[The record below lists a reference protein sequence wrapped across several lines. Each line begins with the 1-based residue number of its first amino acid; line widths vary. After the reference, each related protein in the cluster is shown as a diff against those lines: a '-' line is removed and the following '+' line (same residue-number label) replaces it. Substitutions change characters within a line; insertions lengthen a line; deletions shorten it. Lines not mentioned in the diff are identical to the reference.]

1 MTNSTA
7 TRLVDL
13 SLAIEESASEVI
25 PVQVKYFSHREG
37 AVQMEQIFGVNSD
50 DLPGKLGWAG
60 EEVRM
65 ITHAGTHMDAPWH
78 YGPLSETKPA
88 RTIEEVPLEW
98 CYGPGVVLDFTKMPE
113 GQEITVEDLTAALRK
128 INYELRAGD
137 IVLLNTGAIRWWGD
151 SSYPDR
157 GVGLGGSATLWLVE
171 RGIRVIGT
179 DSWGLDRP
187 FKYMR
192 SEFEQTKDINC
203 IWPSHYAGRLREY
216 CQIEKLTNLELL
228 PPYGFTVFCF
238 PIKVAKASA
247 GWTRVVAMCQDLS
260 EKVTVE

>member
-1 MTNSTA
+1 MISASPT
-7 TRLVDL
+7 VQFIDL
-13 SLAIEESASEVI
+13 SLPIEENASEVI
-25 PVQVKYFSHREG
+25 PVQVRYFTHKEG
-37 AVQMEQIFGVNSD
+37 ADQMGQIFGLNGD

-78 YGPLSETKPA
+78 YGPVSEGKPA
-88 RTIEEVPLEW
+88 RTIDDVPLEW
-98 CYGPGVVLDFTKMPE
+98 CYGPGVVLDFRKMEE
-113 GQEITVEDLTAALRK
+113 GGEITVQDLELALEK

-137 IVLLNTGAIRWWGD
+137 IVFLNTGAAQWWGD
-151 SSYPDR
+151 GSYPDR
-157 GVGLGGSATLWLVE
+157 GVGLGSSATLWLVD
-171 RGIRVIGT
+171 RGVKVIGT

-192 SEFEQTKDINC
+192 SEFQRTNDINC

-247 GWTRVVAMCQDLS
+247 GWTRVVAMCQA
-260 EKVTVE
+260 